1 MVRRIESASSGYR
14 TVGYDPNPR
23 GLSGT
28 NPNNRRLAG
37 TTATASDY
45 KNAKKRKQ
53 DEKNENVKLGE
64 NPPYEDDDGF
74 IPEHNGI
81 VYFTE
86 FDDEGNSGYKE
97 ELVVIGE
104 GVEDTNGEGWTLSL
118 RMAEKGGIGVLTAR
132 AGSSF
137 HIQDVSDKG
146 QIKLPTSPLE
156 NGMVKHDHKVIM
168 PKTLRLV
175 GWVTREKANFINGLI
190 EYAEL
195 SKSLGSYFTLISPWK
210 TYKKMYLEK
219 YTSKA
224 NNKKYDVYDYTLDLS
239 ELLIASDLK
248 DTTDDAELASN
259 TDKGASSGK

>member
-1 MVRRIESASSGYR
+1 MSRRIESVSSGYR
-14 TVGYDPNPR
+14 TIGYDPNPR

-45 KNAKKRKQ
+45 KSAKNKKEE
-53 DEKNENVKLGE
+53 EKGGT
-64 NPPYEDDDGF
+64 PPYENDDGF
-74 IPEHNGI
+74 IPGHNGI
-81 VYFTE
+81 WYNTE
-86 FDDEGNSGYKE
+86 FDDEGNRGYE
-97 ELVVIGE
+97 AEQVVVGK
-104 GVEDTNGEGWTLSL
+104 GVQDTKGEGWTLRL
-118 RMAEKGGIGVLTAR
+118 RLPEAGKIGVLTAR
-132 AGSSF
+132 AESSF
-137 HIQDVSDKG
+137 YIQDVSDKG

-156 NGMVKHDHKVIM
+156 NGMVKHDHKVVM

-175 GWVTREKANFINGLI
+175 GWVPREKTAFINGLI
-190 EYAEL
+190 EYAEM
-195 SKSLGSYFTLISPWK
+195 SKSLGTYFTLISPWK
-210 TYKKMYLEK
+210 TYQKMYLKEH
-219 YTSKA
+219 TSKA